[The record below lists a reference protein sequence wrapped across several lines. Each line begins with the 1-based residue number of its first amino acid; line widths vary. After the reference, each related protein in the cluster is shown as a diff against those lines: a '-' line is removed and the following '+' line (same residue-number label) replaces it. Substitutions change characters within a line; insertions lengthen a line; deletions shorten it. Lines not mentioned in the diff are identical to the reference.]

1 MNPILSNIIGYV
13 VLILLTALI
22 GGLVFY
28 NLIPLAFTD
37 ASLRR
42 DMGRLKAYLALRW
55 HIMTRYT
62 WELGGYVHDTAVSA
76 WISPN
81 MCSYVTGTWTDA
93 VGAVTG
99 TVVKEKAAADN
110 TGVVY
115 IPISAAMW
123 SNSVALKG
131 SYIKSIDLYYAV
143 TTAALDA
150 AGATALIDKFVLPAN
165 GAAFPTLAAQA
176 FTYDTGNDTAAE
188 SDDLDEH
195 TMTLTLTTPI
205 WLDNDDLLQVR
216 LTMDAATTSVIRF
229 HGARVNATVRL

>member
-1 MNPILSNIIGYV
+1 MNT
-13 VLILLTALI
+13 LLQWIVITLLLAFA

-28 NLIPLAFTD
+28 NLIPMAFTNRE
-37 ASLRR
+37 LRR
-42 DMGRLKAYLALRW
+42 DIGLLRKYLVHRW
-55 HIMTRYT
+55 NVLTRYT
-62 WELGGYVHDTAVSA
+62 MELGGYVHDTAMSQ

-110 TGVVY
+110 TGVIY
-115 IPISAAMW
+115 IPISAALFQN
-123 SNSVALKG
+123 SNALKG
-131 SYIKSIDLYYAV
+131 SYIKSIDMYYAV

-150 AGATALIDKFVLPAN
+150 AGAIANIDRFVLPVN
-165 GAAFPTLAAQA
+165 GAAFPALVAHT

-195 TMTLTLTTPI
+195 TMTLTLATPF

-216 LTMDAATTSVIRF
+216 LTIDAAATSVVRF
-229 HGARVNATVRL
+229 HGARVNFTFRA

>member
-1 MNPILSNIIGYV
+1 MNPLEWLV
-13 VLILLTALI
+13 FVLALAFV

-28 NLIPLAFTD
+28 NLLPLAFTD
-37 ASLRR
+37 ASLRK
-42 DMGRLKAYLALRW
+42 DIHRLKVYLALRW

-81 MCSYVTGTWTDA
+81 MCSYITGTWTDA

-99 TVVKEKAAADN
+99 TVVKEKTAADN
-110 TGVVY
+110 TGVIY

-123 SNSVALKG
+123 SNSAALKG

-165 GAAFPTLAAQA
+165 GAAFPALAAQA

-216 LTMDAATTSVIRF
+216 LTLDAAATSVVRF

>member
-1 MNPILSNIIGYV
+1 METIQYIIALG
-13 VLILLTALI
+13 LLAFA

-28 NLIPLAFTD
+28 HALPYAV
-37 ASLRR
+37 SLEAVH
-42 DMGRLKAYLALRW
+42 DIIRLKEKIIRKFK
-55 HIMTRYT
+55 IMTRYT
-62 WELGGYVHDTAVSA
+62 TELGGYVHDTHVSF

-93 VGAVTG
+93 AGAVTG
-99 TVVKEKAAADN
+99 TVTKAKAAADE

-115 IPISAAMW
+115 IPVSAAVP
-123 SNSVALKG
+123 SNSVPLKG
-131 SYIKSIDLYYAV
+131 FYFQSIDMYYAV

-150 AGATALIDKFVLPAN
+150 AGAIANIDRFVLPAN
-165 GAAFPTLAAQA
+165 NAAFPALVAHT

-205 WLDNDDLLQVR
+205 WLDNDDLVQVR
-216 LTMDAATTSVIRF
+216 LTLDAATTSVVKF
-229 HGARVNATVRL
+229 HGARVNGTLRL